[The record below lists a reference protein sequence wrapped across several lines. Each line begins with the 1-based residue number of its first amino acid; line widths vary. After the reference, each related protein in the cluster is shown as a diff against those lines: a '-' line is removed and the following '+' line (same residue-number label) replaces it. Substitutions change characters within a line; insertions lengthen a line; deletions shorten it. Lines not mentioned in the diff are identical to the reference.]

1 MPAIRRNCV
10 SVQWTRIQVSRNLHC
25 GMNSP
30 FSSQFYLAL
39 SRSHLHAVHTEI
51 YQVTSAVGYI
61 TAANAQS
68 LQPGA
73 VIERPID
80 SGINATLANA
90 RIRDAWKIGLTGNPR
105 SESDVQRVIPDI
117 EFPGV
122 RRIHRGN
129 EIHRARMRHVHD
141 VLVRADRVE
150 PRNFVVGY
158 FPGLHL
164 ESKSRVCK
172 PCQRSLRLRPA

>member
-10 SVQWTRIQVSRNLHC
+10 SVQGTRIEISRNLHR

-30 FSSQFYLAL
+30 FSSQLYLAL
-39 SRSHLHAVHTEI
+39 SRSHLHAVHAEI
-51 YQVTSAVGYI
+51 HQVTSAVGYI
-61 TAANAQS
+61 TATSAQS
-68 LQPGA
+68 LQPRRVTKWA
-73 VIERPID
+73 LN
-80 SGINATLANA
+80 SGIDATLANA
-90 RIRDAWKIGLTGNPR
+90 RIRNTWEIGLTGNPR

-117 EFPGV
+117 ELPGV
-122 RRIHRGN
+122 RRIHRRN

-141 VLVRADRVE
+141 VFVRADRVE
-150 PRNFVVGY
+150 PWNFVVGY
-158 FPGLHL
+158 FPRLHL